1 MALSDQV
8 QKAIETYIGSALSA
22 TTATA
27 FFDGGNDSLIVEK
40 GPIISITTVFDVSAS
55 ATVTATAYDFYTSQA
70 CIFKKNGGD
79 WGNEGER
86 KRFRVDYVYGYAS
99 IPDDIQLAID
109 TWVNYLTA
117 DNTGALKSYKTGDDS
132 ETYGEVTV
140 MGMPS
145 TVKALLSRYRR
156 IIL

>member
-8 QKAIETYIGSALSA
+8 QKAIETYLGTALSV

-27 FFDGGNDSLIVEK
+27 FFDGGEQELIINK
-40 GPIISITTVFDVSAS
+40 GPIVTISSIYDVSAS
-55 ATVTATAYDFYTSQA
+55 ATVTATAYGFYSSGRVYKNNGSDF
-70 CIFKKNGGD
+70 
-79 WGNEGER
+79 GNRGER
-86 KRFRVDYVYGYAS
+86 ERFRVIYTYGYSS

-132 ETYGEVTV
+132 ESYGEVTV
-140 MGMPS
+140 TGMPA

-156 IIL
+156 ILL